1 MISPQCSHLTQRP
14 NGTLTLLPSAA
25 SPLGKM
31 SFLNQIIVPRA
42 RRPARGALAGRA
54 VNFAFFECLHECVD
68 YLYVKLPASA
78 FFYLT
83 PGVFRRQA
91 FPVPPAA
98 ALGVVGVAYRED
110 AGRKRD
116 SRVLEPRRVAEPVH
130 PLVVMEHP

>member
-25 SPLGKM
+25 SPLVKM
-31 SFLNQIIVPRA
+31 SFLTQVIVPRA

-83 PGVFRRQA
+83 QGVFRRQA
-91 FPVPPAA
+91 FPVRPGA
-98 ALGVVGVAYRED
+98 GHGGVGVGYRD
-110 AGRKRD
+110 YAGRKRD
-116 SRVLEPRRVAEPVH
+116 SLVLEPRRVAEPAH
-130 PLVVMEHP
+130 PPLGAG